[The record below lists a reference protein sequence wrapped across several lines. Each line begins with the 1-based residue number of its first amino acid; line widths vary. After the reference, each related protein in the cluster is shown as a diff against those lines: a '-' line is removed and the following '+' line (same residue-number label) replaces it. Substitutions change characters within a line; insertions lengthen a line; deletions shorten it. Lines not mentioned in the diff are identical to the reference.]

1 MSPISPVSRL
11 YIALVHHPVLGRQA
25 ETIASAVTNLD
36 LHDIARAA
44 KTYGAAGY
52 FVVTPL
58 EDQKRLVKRIIA
70 HWTDGSGARYNP
82 LRAEAFEL
90 MRVCDSLADAAVLVS
105 ADTGKA
111 PLVAATTARLYPG
124 AVTMEYLKDR
134 LNTSPVLLVF
144 GTAWGL
150 APLVLERADCVLEP
164 LAGKSAY
171 NHLSVRS
178 AVSIML
184 DRLAEDRV

>member
-1 MSPISPVSRL
+1 MSPISPVRL

-44 KTYGAAGY
+44 KTYGVAGY

-70 HWTDGSGARYNP
+70 HWTDGGGARYNP
-82 LRAEAFEL
+82 LRAQAFEL
-90 MRVCDSLADAAVLVS
+90 MRVCDSLADAAALVA
-105 ADTGKA
+105 ADTGTA
-111 PLVAATTARLYPG
+111 SLVAATTARPHPG
-124 AVTMEYLKDR
+124 AVTMDYLKNR
-134 LNTSPVLLVF
+134 LKTAPVMLVF

-150 APLVLERADCVLEP
+150 APSVLEQAGCVLEP
-164 LAGKSAY
+164 LTGKSAY

-184 DRLAEDRV
+184 DRLMEDRV